1 MPSNTNYLFKD
12 YEERN
17 EIISLI
23 QSSVPT
29 KVKMLNFTE
38 VLDGHYSGEYAFYI
52 KNTKSKNL
60 CIPFMDILTDIN
72 DFWSFLEFLTQT
84 DETSILYID
93 DDGNEQ
99 ILYIEAVDKTD
110 VRFFIAETMEV
121 YHRFCRNEIENYTF
135 EDADILLDVII
146 PKKTLISQFY
156 KKLLEIFDGWEKVTE
171 FAPWATDINTWQ
183 KDSKIIKNYLE
194 HNI

>member
-12 YEERN
+12 YERRN

-23 QSSVPT
+23 QTSIPT
-29 KVKMLNFTE
+29 KVKRLSFTE

-52 KNTKSKNL
+52 KNTKGKAL
-60 CIPFMDILTDIN
+60 CIPFMGILSDIN
-72 DFWSFLEFLTQT
+72 DFWFFLEFLTQT

-99 ILYIEAVDKTD
+99 ILYIEAVCKTD

-121 YHRFCRNEIENYTF
+121 YHRFCRKEVASYSF
-135 EDADILLDVII
+135 EDAEILLDVII

-156 KKLLEIFDGWEKVTE
+156 EKLLEIFDGWEKVTE
-171 FAPWATDINTWQ
+171 FAPWTTDINTWQ

-194 HNI
+194 QNR

>member
-12 YEERN
+12 YADKN
-17 EIISLI
+17 EIINLI
-23 QSSVPT
+23 NTSVPT
-29 KVKMLNFTE
+29 KVKILYFTE
-38 VLDGHYSGEYAFYI
+38 VLAGHYSGEYAFYI
-52 KNTKSKNL
+52 KNTKGKNI
-60 CIPFMDILTDIN
+60 CIPFMDLCSDIN
-72 DFWSFLEFLTQT
+72 DFWTFLEFLIQT

-99 ILYIEAVDKTD
+99 ILYIETVDKTD

-121 YHRFCRNEIENYTF
+121 YHRFCRKDVESYTF

-156 KKLLEIFDGWEKVTE
+156 EKLLEIFDGWEKVTE

-183 KDSKIIKNYLE
+183 KNSKIIENYLE
-194 HNI
+194 QN

>member
-12 YEERN
+12 YEDRN

-23 QSSVPT
+23 KTSVPT
-29 KVKMLNFTE
+29 KVKVLYFTE

-52 KNTKSKNL
+52 KNTKGKNL
-60 CIPFMDILTDIN
+60 CIPFMGILSDIN
-72 DFWSFLEFLTQT
+72 DFWSFLEFLVQT
-84 DETSILYID
+84 YETSILYID

-99 ILYIEAVDKTD
+99 ILYIEPVDKTD

-121 YHRFCRNEIENYTF
+121 YHRFCRNEIKSYTF

-146 PKKTLISQFY
+146 SKKTLISQFY
-156 KKLLEIFDGWEKVTE
+156 EKLLEIFDGWEKVKV

-194 HNI
+194 QN

>member
-23 QSSVPT
+23 QTSVPT
-29 KVKMLNFTE
+29 KVKTLNFTD

-52 KNTKSKNL
+52 KNTKGMNL

-99 ILYIEAVDKTD
+99 ILYIEAVDRTD